1 LGSLETRFRW
11 SCETTLTT
19 ARGVTAA
26 LWLIVATLLLELW
39 GVGLGGIWTVLVS
52 IATVIG
58 VGFLATWAMVSN
70 VTASVFIGIWKPF
83 HLGDTVEILPE
94 T

>member
-1 LGSLETRFRW
+1 M
-11 SCETTLTT
+11 
-19 ARGVTAA
+19 
-26 LWLIVATLLLELW
+26 VATLLLELW

-58 VGFLATWAMVSN
+58 VGFLASWTMVSN
-70 VTASVFIGIWKPF
+70 VTASVFIAIRKPF
-83 HLGDTVEILPE
+83 HLGDTGRFLPK

>member
-1 LGSLETRFRW
+1 MHGFYAIGVKFI
-11 SCETTLTT
+11 
-19 ARGVTAA
+19 ARCASHAPG
-26 LWLIVATLLLELW
+26 
-39 GVGLGGIWTVLVS
+39 

-58 VGFLATWAMVSN
+58 VGFLATWTMVSN

-83 HLGDTVEILPE
+83 HLDDTVEILPE